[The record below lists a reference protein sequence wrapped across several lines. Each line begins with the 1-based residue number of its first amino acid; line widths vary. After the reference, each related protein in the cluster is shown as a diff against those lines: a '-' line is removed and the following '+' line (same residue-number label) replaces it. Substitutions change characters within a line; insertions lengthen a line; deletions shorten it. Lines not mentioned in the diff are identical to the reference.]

1 MGSIDGRGH
10 LTNITA
16 KQVPGN
22 PTTEYQLKSIMTFKA
37 HKIEENIK
45 GKPTNYF
52 FPVNT
57 I

>member
-37 HKIEENIK
+37 HKVEENIK